1 MLGYIVISVVIV
13 LVAAAAVAI
22 IARSQ
27 AKRLSDKFR
36 LQITNRGNVRSRYEL
51 RAEDS
56 NDALAFRFT
65 LDGDPLPQ
73 RELSGAGE
81 ERAAEPAPPAPS
93 GQTAGE
99 GGVRPKV
106 DKAVGLGGAI
116 ASGLN
121 TLGMILPQSI
131 RTPVVR
137 LSSRIQSGQM
147 KVVRARQVS
156 DQASRVKSKTKSKT
170 KTRTT
175 GRRRVEPVPGSVETP
190 SVRPDETMAVALV
203 VRAIRA
209 SEVRTYPFSIH
220 SRSIEL
226 EDAPWVVEESSAR
239 ILAATGLFRYF
250 PYLIVFAVTAAL
262 LILVVWLASSGGLG

>member
-13 LVAAAAVAI
+13 LVAAAAVVI

-27 AKRLSDKFR
+27 ANRLSDKFR

-51 RAEDS
+51 RAKDP

-73 RELSGAGE
+73 RGLS
-81 ERAAEPAPPAPS
+81 AEDEAPPSDPDPPAPP
-93 GQTAGE
+93 GQATGE

-137 LSSRIQSGQM
+137 LSSQIQAGQM
-147 KVVRARQVS
+147 KAVRARQVS
-156 DQASRVKSKTKSKT
+156 DQASRVKSKA
-170 KTRTT
+170 KTRTAN
-175 GRRRVEPVPGSVETP
+175 RRRVEPVPGSVETP
-190 SVRPDETMAVALV
+190 SVRPGETVALALV
-203 VRAIRA
+203 VRAIKA
-209 SEVRTYPFSIH
+209 SEVRDYAFSIH
-220 SRSIEL
+220 SRSVEL
-226 EDAPWVVEESSAR
+226 QDAPWVVEESSAR
-239 ILAATGLFRYF
+239 ILATTGLLRYL

-262 LILVVWLASSGGLG
+262 LILVVWLASGGGLG